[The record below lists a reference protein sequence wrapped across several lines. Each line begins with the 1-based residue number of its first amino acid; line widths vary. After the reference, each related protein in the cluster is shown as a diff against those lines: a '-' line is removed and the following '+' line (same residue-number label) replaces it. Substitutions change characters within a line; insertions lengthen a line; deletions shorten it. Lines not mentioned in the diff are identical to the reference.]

1 MPEKQDDTSVRVA
14 VRIRPQLAREK
25 IDACRVCTA
34 VSPDEPQIILGP
46 DRMFTYD
53 NVFDMDSQ
61 QDSLYQK
68 TVHDLIEGCFE
79 GYNATVFAYG
89 QTGSGK
95 TYSMGTGFEPGLKE
109 DQKGIIPRAV
119 RHLFTG
125 IEERRRS
132 ATERSEP
139 PPEFKIYAEF
149 MELYN
154 EEVLDLF
161 DTTRDMESSRHKK
174 SHIKIHEDAGGGI
187 YVVGV
192 TTRTVTSEPETLQAL
207 QGGALSRTTAS
218 TKMNSQS
225 SRSHAIF
232 TLHIK
237 QQRLIKVT
245 TEIEGEG
252 EKEAEKAEGDGMN
265 EFEMLTAKFHF
276 VDLAGSER
284 LKRTGATGDRAKEGI
299 SINCGLLA
307 LGNVI
312 SALGDPTKR
321 SSHVPYRDS
330 KLTRLLQD
338 SLGGNSRTLMIACV
352 SPSDQDFMETLNTLR
367 YANRARNIKNA
378 VIANQDKTSRQLALL
393 RTEIKRLQD
402 ELNEYKQGKR
412 SVNSEGV
419 EEINDLFHEN
429 TLLQMENGNL
439 RLRIKALQETIDGLT
454 ARVALLVAEQARYGM
469 SASTDRSCYTM
480 PADLGGTDGD
490 DETMTMMTGYIKEVE
505 ELRAKLVESE
515 SMNSALRRKNVDSPV
530 RVNSRASMMN
540 PSHGA
545 LRPSSAIFTAPIFE
559 NEHYGDEGVRVASV
573 LSDAKKQVEAD
584 QEKIR
589 QVEKRRDSH
598 GGSEKDM
605 ESCEEVTDE
614 SHESVQDHE
623 TEGTKEERGEEDEE
637 EKEEEDADDEDD
649 DDKDSSSSSDSESD
663 EEENAQLQE
672 NLAELACEITIKQRL
687 IEELEHS
694 QKRLHTMKMQY
705 EEKLGSLLDKIKET
719 ESERDKVLDNLG
731 KFMMLERE
739 RETERERQRQ
749 RQREREH
756 SQKRLHTMKMQ
767 YEEKLGSLLD
777 KIKETESERDKVLD
791 NLGKFMMLERERETE
806 RERQRQRQR
815 EREHSQKRLHT
826 MKMQY
831 EEKLGSLLDKIKE
844 TESERDKVLDNLG
857 KFMMLERERET
868 ERERQRQRQ
877 REREHSQKR
886 LHTMK
891 MQYEEKLGSL
901 LDKIKETESERDK
914 VLDNLGKFMMLERE
928 RETERERQ
936 RQRQREREHSQK
948 RLHTMKMQYEEK
960 LGSLLDKIKETE
972 SERDKVLDNL
982 GKFMMLERERETE
995 RERQRQR
1002 QRERE
1007 HSQKRLHT
1015 MKMQYEEKLGSLLD
1029 KIKET
1034 ESERDKVLDNLGK
1047 FMMLE
1052 RERETERERQRQRQR
1067 EREHSQKRL
1076 HTMKMQYEEKL
1087 GSLLDKIKETES
1099 ERDKVLDNLGKF
1111 MMLERER
1118 ETERE
1123 RQRQRQRE
1131 REHSQKRLH
1140 TMKMQYEEKLGSL
1153 LDKIK
1158 ETESERDKVLD
1169 NLGKFMMLER
1179 ERETE
1184 RERQRQRQRER
1195 EHSQKRL
1202 HTMKMQYEEKLGSL
1216 LDKIKET
1223 ESERDKVLDN
1233 LGKFMMLER
1242 ERETERERQRQRQRE
1257 REHSQKRLHT
1267 MKMQYE
1273 EKLGSLLDKIKETE
1287 SERDKVLDN
1296 LGKFMMLERERET
1309 ERERQRQRQREREH
1323 SQKRLHTMKMQYEE
1337 KLGSLLDKIKETESE
1352 RDKVLDN
1359 LGSMAESRTKDKA
1372 EKIRKEFEIKLK
1384 KLSEEKDRL
1393 TKVQKEHNKILK
1405 SKSQFERQMKGLK
1418 DEVFKMKETKVKL
1431 MKQIREE
1438 QQKGR
1443 NKDQLSSREI
1453 QRLKKESR
1461 KKETQIKTLE
1471 ASAKQREL
1479 ILKRKHEQLE
1489 MLRKNQKPMSDKVA
1503 GRLSRPVK
1511 KPSTAPSTAPAETGQ
1526 RVLSRRGKAKVD
1538 TGRPSKHERK
1548 GTSEYSSKTARQK
1561 WNKMERKITDII
1573 ARRQTISYMERD
1585 MERFI
1590 HHRHKL
1596 SKKVEKYLTK
1606 RDEAL
1611 KAGNKDPS
1619 VQKDLDE
1626 QIDGLNDNMEYVQEQ
1641 ITECQSGIM
1650 EVMEGKEE
1658 IDAVD
1663 AAAVIEQCSL
1673 REAKYML
1680 EHFINLAINK
1690 GLSAAQKE
1698 SQVKELEAKL
1708 HQEEQ
1713 NSFVQQTLLQ
1723 HMMKERE
1730 GEDLDLDGLFSN
1742 PNLDSESSSNS
1753 SRAPSPV
1760 DISALNALAVNVPDH
1775 TTLPHIG
1782 PANSV
1787 SAIPIPSQTKAKD
1800 KARRRT
1806 ATSEELL
1813 GFKGTADF
1821 TPDPAVG
1828 VVIESDETSSS
1839 TDTAS
1844 VDSSLVFPSSHIPI
1858 RKDGRLEKLSPALR
1872 RKNITQLQALSNPS
1886 SVDHTPDHT
1895 PPGSPPPSR
1904 TGNVFSRLA
1913 QTNSPA
1919 QSQKDRG
1926 SIIPVIN
1933 KPTTPRAP
1941 LVCSYTAEGHSKAVL
1956 SVQAT
1961 EELLFS
1967 GSKDRSVKIWKL
1979 DTGKEIATLAG
1990 HTNNVGVVRY
2000 CEKLKLVFSVSTAF
2014 IRIWDIRDTQ
2024 KCVTTLSSSGM
2035 QLDKT
2040 AGSSSSRTVTLPQG
2054 ETQIN
2059 DIAINESG
2067 TRLYSAAGNIV
2078 RVWDLSSFQSMCKLF
2093 GGPSAA
2099 VMCLDVKTTPQF
2111 DQVFAGSK
2119 DHYVKMF
2126 EVEPGASGCLTS
2138 SFNFDPPHYDGIQS
2152 MAIRGNSLF
2161 SGSRDACIKKWDL
2174 DQKQLSKAMSNAHKD
2189 WICALDFLPS
2199 YNCLLSG
2206 CRGGY
2211 LKLWNIDTC
2220 TPVGEMKA
2228 HTSPINSIA
2237 TNSTHVFTAS
2247 SDEIK
2252 LWRKSESTRLPSL

>member
-469 SASTDRSCYTM
+469 SAST
-480 PADLGGTDGD
+480 GGTDGD

-687 IEELEHS
+687 IEEL
-694 QKRLHTMKMQY
+694 
-705 EEKLGSLLDKIKET
+705 
-719 ESERDKVLDNLG
+719 
-731 KFMMLERE
+731 
-739 RETERERQRQ
+739 
-749 RQREREH
+749 
-756 SQKRLHTMKMQ
+756 
-767 YEEKLGSLLD
+767 
-777 KIKETESERDKVLD
+777 
-791 NLGKFMMLERERETE
+791 
-806 RERQRQRQR
+806 
-815 EREHSQKRLHT
+815 
-826 MKMQY
+826 
-831 EEKLGSLLDKIKE
+831 
-844 TESERDKVLDNLG
+844 
-857 KFMMLERERET
+857 
-868 ERERQRQRQ
+868 
-877 REREHSQKR
+877 
-886 LHTMK
+886 
-891 MQYEEKLGSL
+891 
-901 LDKIKETESERDK
+901 
-914 VLDNLGKFMMLERE
+914 
-928 RETERERQ
+928 
-936 RQRQREREHSQK
+936 
-948 RLHTMKMQYEEK
+948 
-960 LGSLLDKIKETE
+960 
-972 SERDKVLDNL
+972 
-982 GKFMMLERERETE
+982 
-995 RERQRQR
+995 
-1002 QRERE
+1002 
-1007 HSQKRLHT
+1007 
-1015 MKMQYEEKLGSLLD
+1015 
-1029 KIKET
+1029 
-1034 ESERDKVLDNLGK
+1034 
-1047 FMMLE
+1047 
-1052 RERETERERQRQRQR
+1052 
-1067 EREHSQKRL
+1067 
-1076 HTMKMQYEEKL
+1076 
-1087 GSLLDKIKETES
+1087 
-1099 ERDKVLDNLGKF
+1099 
-1111 MMLERER
+1111 
-1118 ETERE
+1118 
-1123 RQRQRQRE
+1123 
-1131 REHSQKRLH
+1131 
-1140 TMKMQYEEKLGSL
+1140 
-1153 LDKIK
+1153 
-1158 ETESERDKVLD
+1158 
-1169 NLGKFMMLER
+1169 
-1179 ERETE
+1179 
-1184 RERQRQRQRER
+1184 
-1195 EHSQKRL
+1195 
-1202 HTMKMQYEEKLGSL
+1202 
-1216 LDKIKET
+1216 
-1223 ESERDKVLDN
+1223 
-1233 LGKFMMLER
+1233 
-1242 ERETERERQRQRQRE
+1242 
-1257 REHSQKRLHT
+1257 
-1267 MKMQYE
+1267 
-1273 EKLGSLLDKIKETE
+1273 
-1287 SERDKVLDN
+1287 
-1296 LGKFMMLERERET
+1296 
-1309 ERERQRQRQREREH
+1309 EH

-1800 KARRRT
+1800 KMILISHQARRRT

>member
-352 SPSDQDFMETLNTLR
+352 SPSDPGLYGAFDHTLR
-367 YANRARNIKNA
+367 YANRARNIRTA
-378 VIANQDKTSRQLALL
+378 VIANQDKTRVVSWLL
-393 RTEIKRLQD
+393 LGTEIKRLQD
-402 ELNEYKQGKR
+402 DSMNINMGKR

-480 PADLGGTDGD
+480 PADLGDLISVTIV
-490 DETMTMMTGYIKEVE
+490 TYLCMFLVIFLLPT
-505 ELRAKLVESE
+505 LVESE

-687 IEELEHS
+687 IEEL
-694 QKRLHTMKMQY
+694 
-705 EEKLGSLLDKIKET
+705 
-719 ESERDKVLDNLG
+719 
-731 KFMMLERE
+731 
-739 RETERERQRQ
+739 
-749 RQREREH
+749 
-756 SQKRLHTMKMQ
+756 
-767 YEEKLGSLLD
+767 
-777 KIKETESERDKVLD
+777 
-791 NLGKFMMLERERETE
+791 
-806 RERQRQRQR
+806 
-815 EREHSQKRLHT
+815 
-826 MKMQY
+826 
-831 EEKLGSLLDKIKE
+831 
-844 TESERDKVLDNLG
+844 
-857 KFMMLERERET
+857 
-868 ERERQRQRQ
+868 
-877 REREHSQKR
+877 
-886 LHTMK
+886 
-891 MQYEEKLGSL
+891 
-901 LDKIKETESERDK
+901 
-914 VLDNLGKFMMLERE
+914 
-928 RETERERQ
+928 
-936 RQRQREREHSQK
+936 
-948 RLHTMKMQYEEK
+948 
-960 LGSLLDKIKETE
+960 
-972 SERDKVLDNL
+972 
-982 GKFMMLERERETE
+982 
-995 RERQRQR
+995 
-1002 QRERE
+1002 
-1007 HSQKRLHT
+1007 
-1015 MKMQYEEKLGSLLD
+1015 
-1029 KIKET
+1029 
-1034 ESERDKVLDNLGK
+1034 
-1047 FMMLE
+1047 
-1052 RERETERERQRQRQR
+1052 
-1067 EREHSQKRL
+1067 
-1076 HTMKMQYEEKL
+1076 
-1087 GSLLDKIKETES
+1087 
-1099 ERDKVLDNLGKF
+1099 
-1111 MMLERER
+1111 
-1118 ETERE
+1118 
-1123 RQRQRQRE
+1123 
-1131 REHSQKRLH
+1131 
-1140 TMKMQYEEKLGSL
+1140 
-1153 LDKIK
+1153 
-1158 ETESERDKVLD
+1158 
-1169 NLGKFMMLER
+1169 
-1179 ERETE
+1179 
-1184 RERQRQRQRER
+1184 
-1195 EHSQKRL
+1195 
-1202 HTMKMQYEEKLGSL
+1202 
-1216 LDKIKET
+1216 
-1223 ESERDKVLDN
+1223 
-1233 LGKFMMLER
+1233 
-1242 ERETERERQRQRQRE
+1242 
-1257 REHSQKRLHT
+1257 
-1267 MKMQYE
+1267 
-1273 EKLGSLLDKIKETE
+1273 
-1287 SERDKVLDN
+1287 
-1296 LGKFMMLERERET
+1296 
-1309 ERERQRQRQREREH
+1309 EH

-1742 PNLDSESSSNS
+1742 SNLDSESSSNS

-1760 DISALNALAVNVPDH
+1760 DI
-1775 TTLPHIG
+1775 
-1782 PANSV
+1782 
-1787 SAIPIPSQTKAKD
+1787 
-1800 KARRRT
+1800 R
-1806 ATSEELL
+1806 
-1813 GFKGTADF
+1813 
-1821 TPDPAVG
+1821 
-1828 VVIESDETSSS
+1828 
-1839 TDTAS
+1839 
-1844 VDSSLVFPSSHIPI
+1844 
-1858 RKDGRLEKLSPALR
+1858 
-1872 RKNITQLQALSNPS
+1872 
-1886 SVDHTPDHT
+1886 
-1895 PPGSPPPSR
+1895 
-1904 TGNVFSRLA
+1904 
-1913 QTNSPA
+1913 
-1919 QSQKDRG
+1919 
-1926 SIIPVIN
+1926 PV
-1933 KPTTPRAP
+1933 
-1941 LVCSYTAEGHSKAVL
+1941 
-1956 SVQAT
+1956 
-1961 EELLFS
+1961 
-1967 GSKDRSVKIWKL
+1967 
-1979 DTGKEIATLAG
+1979 
-1990 HTNNVGVVRY
+1990 
-2000 CEKLKLVFSVSTAF
+2000 
-2014 IRIWDIRDTQ
+2014 
-2024 KCVTTLSSSGM
+2024 
-2035 QLDKT
+2035 
-2040 AGSSSSRTVTLPQG
+2040 
-2054 ETQIN
+2054 
-2059 DIAINESG
+2059 
-2067 TRLYSAAGNIV
+2067 
-2078 RVWDLSSFQSMCKLF
+2078 LF
-2093 GGPSAA
+2093 GIACFVA
-2099 VMCLDVKTTPQF
+2099 LVVFVYELCQDIVKRAKQ
-2111 DQVFAGSK
+2111 
-2119 DHYVKMF
+2119 
-2126 EVEPGASGCLTS
+2126 
-2138 SFNFDPPHYDGIQS
+2138 
-2152 MAIRGNSLF
+2152 
-2161 SGSRDACIKKWDL
+2161 KK
-2174 DQKQLSKAMSNAHKD
+2174 KKK
-2189 WICALDFLPS
+2189 
-2199 YNCLLSG
+2199 
-2206 CRGGY
+2206 
-2211 LKLWNIDTC
+2211 
-2220 TPVGEMKA
+2220 
-2228 HTSPINSIA
+2228 
-2237 TNSTHVFTAS
+2237 
-2247 SDEIK
+2247 
-2252 LWRKSESTRLPSL
+2252 

>member
-34 VSPDEPQIILGP
+34 VSPDQPQVILGP

-53 NVFDMDSQ
+53 HVFDMDSQ
-61 QDSLYQK
+61 QDSIYQR

-89 QTGSGK
+89 QTGAGK
-95 TYSMGTGFEPGLKE
+95 TYSMGTGFEPGLTE

-125 IEERRRS
+125 IEERQRN
-132 ATERSEP
+132 AADKSEP

-154 EEVLDLF
+154 EEILDLF
-161 DTTRDMESSRHKK
+161 DSARDMESSRSKK

-192 TTRTVTSEPETLQAL
+192 TTRTVTSEQETLQAL

-245 TEIEGEG
+245 AEIEGED
-252 EKEAEKAEGDGMN
+252 EKETEKTEGDGMN

-312 SALGDPTKR
+312 SALGDPLKK

-352 SPSDQDFMETLNTLR
+352 SPSDPDFMETLNTLR

-412 SVNSEGV
+412 SVNSDGV

-429 TLLQMENGNL
+429 TMLQMENSNL
-439 RLRIKALQETIDGLT
+439 RQRIKALQETIDGLT
-454 ARVALLVAEQARYGM
+454 ARIALLVAEQARYGM
-469 SASTDRSCYTM
+469 SASTDRSRYTM
-480 PADLGGTDGD
+480 STDLGGTDGD
-490 DETMTMMTGYIKEVE
+490 DETMLMMTGYIKEVE

-530 RVNSRASMMN
+530 RVNSRGSVMS
-540 PSHGA
+540 PSHVS

-559 NEHYGDEGVRVASV
+559 NEFHGDDDVRVSSV
-573 LSDAKKQVEAD
+573 LSDAKKQIEVD

-589 QVEKRRDSH
+589 QVEKRRHSH

-605 ESCEEVTDE
+605 ESCEEITDE

-623 TEGTKEERGEEDEE
+623 MEGTKDEDE
-637 EKEEEDADDEDD
+637 EKEEEDSDDEDD
-649 DDKDSSSSSDSESD
+649 DEKDSSSSSDSESD

-672 NLAELACEITIKQRL
+672 NLAEIACEITIKQRL
-687 IEELEHS
+687 IEELELS

-705 EEKLGSLLDKIKET
+705 EEKLGSLLNKIKET
-719 ESERDKVLDNLG
+719 ESERDKVL
-731 KFMMLERE
+731 E
-739 RETERERQRQ
+739 
-749 RQREREH
+749 
-756 SQKRLHTMKMQ
+756 
-767 YEEKLGSLLD
+767 
-777 KIKETESERDKVLD
+777 
-791 NLGKFMMLERERETE
+791 
-806 RERQRQRQR
+806 
-815 EREHSQKRLHT
+815 
-826 MKMQY
+826 
-831 EEKLGSLLDKIKE
+831 
-844 TESERDKVLDNLG
+844 
-857 KFMMLERERET
+857 
-868 ERERQRQRQ
+868 
-877 REREHSQKR
+877 
-886 LHTMK
+886 
-891 MQYEEKLGSL
+891 
-901 LDKIKETESERDK
+901 
-914 VLDNLGKFMMLERE
+914 
-928 RETERERQ
+928 
-936 RQRQREREHSQK
+936 
-948 RLHTMKMQYEEK
+948 
-960 LGSLLDKIKETE
+960 
-972 SERDKVLDNL
+972 
-982 GKFMMLERERETE
+982 
-995 RERQRQR
+995 
-1002 QRERE
+1002 
-1007 HSQKRLHT
+1007 
-1015 MKMQYEEKLGSLLD
+1015 
-1029 KIKET
+1029 
-1034 ESERDKVLDNLGK
+1034 
-1047 FMMLE
+1047 
-1052 RERETERERQRQRQR
+1052 
-1067 EREHSQKRL
+1067 
-1076 HTMKMQYEEKL
+1076 
-1087 GSLLDKIKETES
+1087 
-1099 ERDKVLDNLGKF
+1099 
-1111 MMLERER
+1111 
-1118 ETERE
+1118 
-1123 RQRQRQRE
+1123 
-1131 REHSQKRLH
+1131 
-1140 TMKMQYEEKLGSL
+1140 
-1153 LDKIK
+1153 
-1158 ETESERDKVLD
+1158 
-1169 NLGKFMMLER
+1169 
-1179 ERETE
+1179 
-1184 RERQRQRQRER
+1184 
-1195 EHSQKRL
+1195 
-1202 HTMKMQYEEKLGSL
+1202 
-1216 LDKIKET
+1216 
-1223 ESERDKVLDN
+1223 
-1233 LGKFMMLER
+1233 
-1242 ERETERERQRQRQRE
+1242 
-1257 REHSQKRLHT
+1257 
-1267 MKMQYE
+1267 
-1273 EKLGSLLDKIKETE
+1273 
-1287 SERDKVLDN
+1287 
-1296 LGKFMMLERERET
+1296 
-1309 ERERQRQRQREREH
+1309 
-1323 SQKRLHTMKMQYEE
+1323 
-1337 KLGSLLDKIKETESE
+1337 
-1352 RDKVLDN
+1352 N

-1372 EKIRKEFEIKLK
+1372 EKIRKEYEIKLK

-1393 TKVQKEHNKILK
+1393 TKAQKEHNKILK
-1405 SKSQFERQMKGLK
+1405 SKSQFERQMRGLK
-1418 DEVFKMKETKVKL
+1418 DEVSKMKETKVKL

-1438 QQKGR
+1438 QQKSR

-1479 ILKRKHEQLE
+1479 VLKRKHEQLE

-1503 GRLSRPVK
+1503 GRVSRPVK
-1511 KPSTAPSTAPAETGQ
+1511 KPSTVQTETGTGGQ
-1526 RVLSRRGKAKVD
+1526 RSLSRRGKAKVD
-1538 TGRPSKHERK
+1538 TGRPTKHERK
-1548 GTSEYSSKTARQK
+1548 GTSEYSSKTAKQK
-1561 WNKMERKITDII
+1561 WNVMERKITDII
-1573 ARRQTISYMERD
+1573 ARRQTLSFMERD

-1611 KAGNKDPS
+1611 KTGSNDPS
-1619 VQKDLDE
+1619 ILKDLDE
-1626 QIDGLNDNMEYVQEQ
+1626 QIDGLNDNIEYVQEQ

-1663 AAAVIEQCSL
+1663 AAAVVEQCSL

-1680 EHFINLAINK
+1680 EHFINLAISK

-1698 SQVKELEAKL
+1698 SQVKELTAKL

-1723 HMMKERE
+1723 HMMKDRE
-1730 GEDLDLDGLFSN
+1730 GEDLELDGLFSH
-1742 PNLDSESSSNS
+1742 PNRDSESSSNS
-1753 SRAPSPV
+1753 SRAPSP

-1775 TTLPHIG
+1775 TTLPHTG

-1787 SAIPIPSQTKAKD
+1787 SSIPVPTQTKAKD

-1813 GFKGTADF
+1813 GFKGSSDF

-1844 VDSSLVFPSSHIPI
+1844 IDSSQVLPSSHIPI
-1858 RKDGRLEKLSPALR
+1858 RKDGRIEKLSPALR

-1886 SVDHTPDHT
+1886 SVITVKTRLERLKQDHTPDHT

-1941 LVCSYTAEGHSKAVL
+1941 LVCSYTAEGHNKAVL

-1979 DTGKEIATLAG
+1979 ETGKEIATLGG

-2014 IRIWDIRDTQ
+2014 IRIWDIRDTT

-2059 DIAINESG
+2059 DIAINQNG

-2078 RVWDLSSFQSMCKLF
+2078 RVWDLNSFQSMCKLF

-2099 VMCLDVKTTPQF
+2099 VMCLDVKTTPEY

-2126 EVEPGASGCLTS
+2126 EVEPAASGCLTS

-2152 MAIRGNSLF
+2152 MAIKGNSLF

-2174 DQKQLSKAMSNAHKD
+2174 EQKQLTKAMSNAHKD

-2211 LKLWNIDTC
+2211 LKLWNIETC

-2247 SDEIK
+2247 SDRTVSVWKKNGEAD
-2252 LWRKSESTRLPSL
+2252 RT

>member
-731 KFMMLERE
+731 
-739 RETERERQRQ
+739 
-749 RQREREH
+749 
-756 SQKRLHTMKMQ
+756 
-767 YEEKLGSLLD
+767 
-777 KIKETESERDKVLD
+777 
-791 NLGKFMMLERERETE
+791 
-806 RERQRQRQR
+806 
-815 EREHSQKRLHT
+815 
-826 MKMQY
+826 
-831 EEKLGSLLDKIKE
+831 
-844 TESERDKVLDNLG
+844 
-857 KFMMLERERET
+857 
-868 ERERQRQRQ
+868 
-877 REREHSQKR
+877 
-886 LHTMK
+886 
-891 MQYEEKLGSL
+891 
-901 LDKIKETESERDK
+901 
-914 VLDNLGKFMMLERE
+914 
-928 RETERERQ
+928 
-936 RQRQREREHSQK
+936 
-948 RLHTMKMQYEEK
+948 
-960 LGSLLDKIKETE
+960 
-972 SERDKVLDNL
+972 
-982 GKFMMLERERETE
+982 
-995 RERQRQR
+995 
-1002 QRERE
+1002 
-1007 HSQKRLHT
+1007 
-1015 MKMQYEEKLGSLLD
+1015 
-1029 KIKET
+1029 
-1034 ESERDKVLDNLGK
+1034 
-1047 FMMLE
+1047 
-1052 RERETERERQRQRQR
+1052 
-1067 EREHSQKRL
+1067 
-1076 HTMKMQYEEKL
+1076 
-1087 GSLLDKIKETES
+1087 
-1099 ERDKVLDNLGKF
+1099 
-1111 MMLERER
+1111 
-1118 ETERE
+1118 
-1123 RQRQRQRE
+1123 
-1131 REHSQKRLH
+1131 
-1140 TMKMQYEEKLGSL
+1140 
-1153 LDKIK
+1153 
-1158 ETESERDKVLD
+1158 
-1169 NLGKFMMLER
+1169 
-1179 ERETE
+1179 
-1184 RERQRQRQRER
+1184 
-1195 EHSQKRL
+1195 
-1202 HTMKMQYEEKLGSL
+1202 
-1216 LDKIKET
+1216 
-1223 ESERDKVLDN
+1223 
-1233 LGKFMMLER
+1233 
-1242 ERETERERQRQRQRE
+1242 
-1257 REHSQKRLHT
+1257 
-1267 MKMQYE
+1267 
-1273 EKLGSLLDKIKETE
+1273 
-1287 SERDKVLDN
+1287 
-1296 LGKFMMLERERET
+1296 
-1309 ERERQRQRQREREH
+1309 
-1323 SQKRLHTMKMQYEE
+1323 
-1337 KLGSLLDKIKETESE
+1337 
-1352 RDKVLDN
+1352 
-1359 LGSMAESRTKDKA
+1359 SMAESRTKDKA

-1800 KARRRT
+1800 KMILISHQARRRT